1 MKSCR
6 KPGGYS
12 NGGTGYPLETPY
24 ASASGPVS
32 ENTGPDSAKTT
43 PSKTSIERNA
53 SSKRRIMVPS
63 TSKIDGL
70 IRSISALRPYHEL
83 RLMSGIGTF
92 RTWRDVGFESV
103 LSSKAD
109 VYQALPSS

>member
-6 KPGGYS
+6 TPGGYS
-12 NGGTGYPLETPY
+12 KGGTGYPLDAPY

-32 ENTGPDSAKTT
+32 ENTGPDCAKTS
-43 PSKTSIERNA
+43 PSKTSAESNA

-70 IRSISALRPYHEL
+70 IRSITALGLYLRMERIGPSKIFFLDRPRPLHEHKV
-83 RLMSGIGTF
+83 R
-92 RTWRDVGFESV
+92 
-103 LSSKAD
+103 
-109 VYQALPSS
+109 PP

>member
-6 KPGGYS
+6 TPGGYS
-12 NGGTGYPLETPY
+12 KGGTGYPLEARY

-83 RLMSGIGTF
+83 RLMSGIGTK
-92 RTWRDVGFESV
+92 RTSGDVRYLVAISG
-103 LSSKAD
+103 KAD
-109 VYQALPSS
+109 VARTCPFR